1 MKCSWCGL
9 PTTKTVLL
17 REYFYFQTIS
27 LNCGTLQGLY
37 AICSLSSLLLKSC
50 SKLLKKVKYLD
61 LS

>member
-1 MKCSWCGL
+1 MDYLQLKLYHSQNIL
-9 PTTKTVLL
+9 
-17 REYFYFQTIS
+17 FDFQVIS

-37 AICSLSSLLLKSC
+37 AICSPSSLLLKSL